1 MKNMAYARSTLSWFA
16 QDVVEFTKKGCAASA
31 KECWHELVGAATMYA
46 VLTDDDPDPVQTY
59 ALPLLYEACETF
71 GVDYDDVYE
80 CIRD

>member
-1 MKNMAYARSTLSWFA
+1 MDKMTYARSTLAWLA
-16 QDVVEFTKKGCAASA
+16 QDIVEFTKKGCVVSA
-31 KECWHELVGAATMYA
+31 KECWNELIGAATMYA

-71 GVDYDDVYE
+71 GVDYDDVFE